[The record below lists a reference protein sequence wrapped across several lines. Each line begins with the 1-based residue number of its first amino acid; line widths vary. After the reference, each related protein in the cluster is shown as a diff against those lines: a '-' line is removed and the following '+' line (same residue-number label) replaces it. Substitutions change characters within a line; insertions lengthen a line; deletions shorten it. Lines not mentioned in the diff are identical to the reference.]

1 MGPWSPN
8 TLPGSSLGCHGE
20 APPFRVSVSSYRES
34 KAQGP
39 RRTLPRPLATF
50 LTSTVS
56 KVLFLGVLR
65 QIHLTQLFRGHGA
78 APGPHEGDLSPSSD
92 GRPRV
97 GRVELHHPLAQV
109 PFAVP
114 GQQSLMGS
122 MLFLLIFWNP
132 QYHHFGWVG
141 SDPVGGGV
149 CQRGTKETH
158 PHTFPQWVGLT
169 LGQGSVGWVQESPFP
184 TQVLPSLSAASR
196 DKPSVHAE
204 FRAVVPP
211 VDSALISSP
220 VPH

>member
-149 CQRGTKETH
+149 CQRGTKETPPTPSPNGWDSPWGRALWGGCRNPLSPPRSFLAYQRH
-158 PHTFPQWVGLT
+158 PGTSPLFMQNSGQLFPL
-169 LGQGSVGWVQESPFP
+169 
-184 TQVLPSLSAASR
+184 
-196 DKPSVHAE
+196 
-204 FRAVVPP
+204 
-211 VDSALISSP
+211 LIQL
-220 VPH
+220 